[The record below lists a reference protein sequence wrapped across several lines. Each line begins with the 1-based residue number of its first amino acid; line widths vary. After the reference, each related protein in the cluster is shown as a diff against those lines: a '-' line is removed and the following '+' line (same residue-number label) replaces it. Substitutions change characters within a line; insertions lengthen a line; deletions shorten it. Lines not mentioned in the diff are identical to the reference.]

1 MLKVVL
7 VEGITDAKFL
17 AGLLSITRLD
27 KASYD
32 AKKLI
37 TQYRCYYEKEIL
49 ICEGGGKD
57 NICKRAE
64 EISEILKDRKI
75 DFQVYILLDG
85 DAKNIN
91 CNIGEMFYLNEK
103 NLDELIFEVSKE
115 IMSNFTYAKQL
126 LENEKNSDSKLKT
139 YLVMYLFKKYLA
151 QNETWTD
158 LSSFSFYI
166 AVNFKRYI
174 VLTDQ
179 NLCKLIKLLES

>member
-1 MLKVVL
+1 
-7 VEGITDAKFL
+7 
-17 AGLLSITRLD
+17 
-27 KASYD
+27 
-32 AKKLI
+32 
-37 TQYRCYYEKEIL
+37 
-49 ICEGGGKD
+49 
-57 NICKRAE
+57 
-64 EISEILKDRKI
+64 
-75 DFQVYILLDG
+75 
-85 DAKNIN
+85 
-91 CNIGEMFYLNEK
+91 
-103 NLDELIFEVSKE
+103 
-115 IMSNFTYAKQL
+115 MSNFTYAEQL